1 MSFNVPEPLHDPENL
16 PRARRRRAHRMLT
29 QLRAD
34 EQETFLEELAHHV
47 APNIDVYLYAIA
59 SGLVLGMGFRFDQR
73 ALLFAG
79 MLLAP
84 RMAVVT
90 GLSLA
95 AISGSLRYFFRQVA
109 GVLVATALAGL
120 LGGLAGGLALPT
132 GTASILAAG
141 HIKLNMID
149 FSLLAVGAVLM
160 AYTLARSGAVH
171 PLASLATAYEI
182 LLPAVAA
189 GIGLVAGQ
197 RELMAGGLLTLALHL
212 TWATVVGMATLA
224 VLGFRPLTGNGHSL
238 AAAIGLMAV
247 IGLLSALNLGASVL
261 AAAPTPTPTPTI
273 TPTPTATATSTR
285 TATPTRTATATAT
298 SSPTATATAT
308 MTPTPPPA
316 VIFGTGGLGAL
327 LRSEPNGVSLG
338 GLIEGSQVFVLGG
351 PQTAGGQEWWHIR
364 TSFGQEG
371 WVLGVYLATLTP
383 TPSITPPAAASTS

>member
-1 MSFNVPEPLHDPENL
+1 
-16 PRARRRRAHRMLT
+16 MLT

-59 SGLVLGMGFRFDQR
+59 SGVVLGMGFRFDQR

-120 LGGLAGGLALPT
+120 LGGLVGGLALPT
-132 GTASILAAG
+132 GTASVLAAG

-197 RELMAGGLLTLALHL
+197 REWMAGGLLTLALHL
-212 TWATVVGMATLA
+212 TWATVAGMATLA

-298 SSPTATATAT
+298 PSPTATATAT
-308 MTPTPPPA
+308 ITPTPPPA

-351 PQTAGGQEWWHIR
+351 PQTAGGQEWWHVR

-383 TPSITPPAAASTS
+383 TPSITPPAPASTP